1 MCSSSSNVLFLVDRV
16 VLARQAVD
24 AFTDHL
30 RDYPCHVV
38 RPDRGFDR
46 AKCITVANF
55 QTMIAEYGT
64 LSPGYQSRAATLHV
78 LSIPPLRSPINYFGN
93 LPASFLE
100 RRNVLI
106 KRLIA
111 A

>member
-1 MCSSSSNVLFLVDRV
+1 MAFSHASASETSETE
-16 VLARQAVD
+16 AY

-38 RPDRGFDR
+38 RPDRGIDR

-55 QTMIAEYGT
+55 QTMVAEYGT
-64 LSPGYQSRAATLHV
+64 LSPGYQSRAATLHF
-78 LSIPPLRSPINYFGN
+78 LSILPLRSPINYFGN
-93 LPASFLE
+93 LPASSLE

-111 A
+111 V